1 MIKLAEFARRRK
13 QLMRMADEDAILVLP
28 SAPMRVRSHDTH
40 YPYRQDSDFWYL
52 SGFAEPEAVLVLVP
66 GRKHGEALLF
76 CRERDADREAWD
88 GPRAGPEGAV
98 DIHGFDDAYPIAD
111 LDEILPGLLE
121 GRSRVYYHFGRDTEF
136 DLKLIGWVNRV
147 RAQVRHG
154 AQPPHEFLELGHL
167 LDEMRLFKSRD
178 ELKLMKRAARIS
190 VQAHE
195 AAMRAA
201 RPGVHEY
208 ELQAELER
216 VFRDTEFDLKLIGW
230 LNRVRA
236 QVRLG
241 AQPPHEFL
249 ELGHLLDEMRLFKSR
264 DELKLM
270 KRAAK
275 ISVQAHEAA
284 MRAARP
290 GLHEYELQAELER
303 VFRAADAEPAYSSIV
318 GAGAN
323 ACILHYRDNAA
334 QARDG
339 ELVLIDAGA
348 EYRGYAAD
356 ITRTFP
362 ANGRFS
368 AEQRA
373 LHDLVGAA
381 QAAALAQARTGIA
394 YEAGHN
400 AAVETLTEGLLKL
413 GLLKGKLE
421 KNIAEGMY
429 KRYYPHKTGHWLG
442 LDVHDVGD
450 YRIDGESRLLE
461 PGMAFTIEPGLYVPT
476 SDMTVAEK
484 WRGIGIRI
492 EDNVV
497 VTKDGH
503 EVLTEGLARSADE
516 IEALMAAR

>member
-1 MIKLAEFARRRK
+1 
-13 QLMRMADEDAILVLP
+13 
-28 SAPMRVRSHDTH
+28 
-40 YPYRQDSDFWYL
+40 
-52 SGFAEPEAVLVLVP
+52 
-66 GRKHGEALLF
+66 
-76 CRERDADREAWD
+76 
-88 GPRAGPEGAV
+88 
-98 DIHGFDDAYPIAD
+98 
-111 LDEILPGLLE
+111 
-121 GRSRVYYHFGRDTEF
+121 
-136 DLKLIGWVNRV
+136 
-147 RAQVRHG
+147 
-154 AQPPHEFLELGHL
+154 
-167 LDEMRLFKSRD
+167 
-178 ELKLMKRAARIS
+178 
-190 VQAHE
+190 
-195 AAMRAA
+195 
-201 RPGVHEY
+201 
-208 ELQAELER
+208 
-216 VFRDTEFDLKLIGW
+216 W
-230 LNRVRA
+230 LNRVRE

-290 GLHEYELQAELER
+290 GIHEYELQAELER

-323 ACILHYRDNAA
+323 ACVLHYRANAA
-334 QARDG
+334 PVRDG
-339 ELVLIDAGA
+339 DLVLVDAGA

-362 ANGRFS
+362 VNGHFS

-381 QAAALAQARTGIA
+381 QAAALAQAKPGVA

-400 AAVETLTEGLLKL
+400 AAVATLTEGLLRL

-421 KNIAEGMY
+421 KNIADGAY
-429 KRYYPHKTGHWLG
+429 KRYYRHKTGHWLG

-461 PGMAFTIEPGLYVPT
+461 PGMVFTIEPGLYIPV
-476 SDMTVAEK
+476 DDATVAAK
-484 WRGIGIRI
+484 WRGIGIRT
-492 EDNVV
+492 EDDVAI
-497 VTKDGH
+497 TRDGH

-516 IEALMAAR
+516 IEAFMAAR